1 MARRSTR
8 SSSGHTILVVDDQE
22 DTLLSVQSLLERE
35 GHRVLLADGGD
46 AALAVLREHDVD
58 LMILDYLM
66 PRMTGA
72 ELVRLVRRF
81 DPYLQIV
88 LQTGYAGDRPPR
100 AMLAELD
107 IQGYHDKAD
116 DPEKL
121 LTWVAVALKAHRL
134 VATLRERERLQSELV
149 ANCSHEFRT
158 PLNIVSGYAS
168 LLANGD
174 FGPLPTDAQ
183 APLASIQQAVTNLN
197 DLVNDFLAHAKLE
210 ASVAAAA
217 PDWLDVGELVRELET
232 LASVL
237 LEDKP
242 ITFRAVWHGTPARL
256 LADGTKLRT
265 VLRNLIGNAA
275 KYTDRGSV
283 TLRVTDAGDV
293 VRFAVEDTGPGI
305 APAHQETIFEPFR
318 QIDGSSTRTHGGVGL
333 GLALARK
340 LTRLLGGDL
349 VVHSTPGAGSTF
361 TLTLPAADVERGS
374 VDRLDRAAAG

>member
-1 MARRSTR
+1 MARRSSR

-22 DTLLSVQSLLERE
+22 DTLLSVRSLLERE
-35 GHRVLLADGGD
+35 GHRVLLAEGGE
-46 AALAVLREHDVD
+46 AALAVLREHDVH

-72 ELVRLVRRF
+72 ELVRIVRRF

-100 AMLAELD
+100 EMLAELD

-121 LTWVAVALKAHRL
+121 LMWVEVALKAHRL

-168 LLANGD
+168 LLSNGD
-174 FGPLPTDAQ
+174 FGDLPESAMP
-183 APLASIQQAVTNLN
+183 PLASIQQAVTNLN
-197 DLVNDFLAHAKLE
+197 DLVNDFLGHAKLE

-217 PDWLDVGELVRELET
+217 PEWLDVGELVRELET

-242 ITFRAVWHGTPARL
+242 IVFRAVWDGTPARL
-256 LADGTKLRT
+256 LVDGTKLRT

-275 KYTDRGSV
+275 KYTDRGEV
-283 TLRVTDAGDV
+283 TLRVAGTGDA
-293 VRFAVEDTGPGI
+293 VRFAVTDTGPGI

-318 QIDGSSTRTHGGVGL
+318 QIDGSSTRAHGGVGL

-340 LTRLLGGDL
+340 LARLLGGDL
-349 VVHSTPGAGSTF
+349 VVQSAVGAGSTF
-361 TLTLPAADVERGS
+361 TLTLPAADVTLRTVEHD
-374 VDRLDRAAAG
+374 VRAAG